1 MELEV
6 KWTTFAKSELK
17 NIYDYYKENISKITA
32 NKIVNGITNDVTILR
47 KHPEIGPI
55 EELLKGSEEN
65 FRYLLSKR
73 NYKIIYWI
81 NLKNNIIEIVD
92 VFDVRQNPIK
102 MNTER

>member
-6 KWTTFAKSELK
+6 KWTNFARNELR
-17 NIYDYYKENISKITA
+17 NIYDYYKNNVSINTA
-32 NKIVNGITNDVTILR
+32 TKIVTGIIRTVSVLE

-55 EELLKGSEEN
+55 EELLKKNKEG

-81 NLKNNIIEIVD
+81 NKTNQTIEIVD
-92 VFDVRQNPIK
+92 IFDVRQNPIK
-102 MNTER
+102 MDTRR